1 MNVWI
6 GEGRL
11 VRDPELN
18 VVGGGVEVCRITV
31 AIDRS
36 RKDKGGN
43 KQTDFVDCTAFG
55 KTGAFIDKY
64 FKRGDGILMRGKFQS
79 DKYTA
84 KDGTNRTKWAY
95 GLMRLTFRW
104 AEANRKTAIRIMLG
118 RLEMMRRRTL
128 PRSPMCHKRIFR
140 FKVVRH
146 GLQDV

>member
-11 VRDPELN
+11 VRDPELK
-18 VVGGGVEVCRITV
+18 VVGGGTEICNITV

-36 RKDKGGN
+36 RKDKDGN

-64 FKRGDGILMRGKFQS
+64 FKRGDGILVRGRFQS

-84 KDGTNRTKWAY
+84 KDGTNRVKWGVWIDEVDFPIGKGKSDNSNSETPVADAT
-95 GLMRLTFRW
+95 TF
-104 AEANRKTAIRIMLG
+104 
-118 RLEMMRRRTL
+118 
-128 PRSPMCHKRIFR
+128 P
-140 FKVVRH
+140 
-146 GLQDV
+146 DVSQEDIPF

>member
-11 VRDPELN
+11 VRDPELK
-18 VVGGGVEVCRITV
+18 VVGGGTEICNITV

-36 RKDKGGN
+36 RKDKDGN

-64 FKRGDGILMRGKFQS
+64 FQRGDGILVRGKFQS

-84 KDGTNRTKWAY
+84 KDGTNRVKWGVWIDEVDFPIGKGKSDNSNSETPVADAT
-95 GLMRLTFRW
+95 TF
-104 AEANRKTAIRIMLG
+104 
-118 RLEMMRRRTL
+118 
-128 PRSPMCHKRIFR
+128 P
-140 FKVVRH
+140 
-146 GLQDV
+146 DVSQEDIPF

>member
-11 VRDPELN
+11 VRDPELS

-36 RKDKGGN
+36 RKDKDGN

-64 FKRGDGILMRGKFQS
+64 FKRGDGILVRGRFQS

-84 KDGTNRTKWAY
+84 KDGTNRTKWGVWIEEVDFPMGRGKSENSNSDYA
-95 GLMRLTFRW
+95 GSVSNDAPQDANTF
-104 AEANRKTAIRIMLG
+104 
-118 RLEMMRRRTL
+118 
-128 PRSPMCHKRIFR
+128 P
-140 FKVVRH
+140 
-146 GLQDV
+146 DVSQEDIPF